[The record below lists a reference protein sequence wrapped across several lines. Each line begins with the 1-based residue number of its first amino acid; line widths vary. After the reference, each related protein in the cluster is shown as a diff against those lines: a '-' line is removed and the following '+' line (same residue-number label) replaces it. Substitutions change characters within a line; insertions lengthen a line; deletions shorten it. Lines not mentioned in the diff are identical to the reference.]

1 MKDWYESSQRAGP
14 PERWICDLLWGG
26 NTYADKDFSTPG
38 LEGRLLSVPAGQS
51 PMGGDVHYITVC
63 GGGIL
68 SKFLL
73 LDVSGHGAAASEWSR
88 YLHAPLHRLME
99 EQDNAAILGELNL
112 RLLDAHT
119 LGRFATAVAATYNSQ
134 TQRWIY
140 AYAGHPYML
149 IRSEGTWQE
158 LPAKGE
164 RTVPVGIIDDTEYY
178 QTEVGLSADEYILI
192 FSDALIE
199 IRQQTGQLLGL
210 QGLVDTLNALPADG
224 LQDLYPRL
232 VAGLVAHNGGQH
244 FNDDLTL
251 VLLRHTGGPGP
262 TTPPSG

>member
-1 MKDWYESSQRAGP
+1 MKDWYESSQRAGEA
-14 PERWICDLLWGG
+14 ERWICDLLWGG
-26 NTYADKDFSTPG
+26 NSYADRAFTTPG

-51 PMGGDVHYITVC
+51 AMGGDVHYITVC
-63 GGGIL
+63 GGGVF

-73 LDVSGHGAAASEWSR
+73 LDVSGHGAAAAEWSQ
-88 YLHAPLHRLME
+88 YLHAPLNRLME

-112 RLLDAHT
+112 RLLHAGS

-149 IRSEGTWQE
+149 IRSEGAWQE
-158 LPAKGE
+158 LPARGE

-178 QTEVGLSADEYILI
+178 QTEVGLGTDEYILI

-199 IRQQTGQLLGL
+199 IRQQGGQFLGL
-210 QGLVDTLNALPADG
+210 QGLLDTLNALPADG
-224 LQDLYPRL
+224 VQTLYPGLLAR
-232 VAGLVAHNGGQH
+232 LVAHNGGQQ

-251 VLLRHTGGPGP
+251 VLLRHTGGSPPQTQP
-262 TTPPSG
+262 T